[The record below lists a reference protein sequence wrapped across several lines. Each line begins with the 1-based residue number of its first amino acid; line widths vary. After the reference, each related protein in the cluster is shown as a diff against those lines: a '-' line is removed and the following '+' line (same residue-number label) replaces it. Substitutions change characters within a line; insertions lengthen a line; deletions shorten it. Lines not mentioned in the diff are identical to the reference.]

1 MLLMLSQYLL
11 FELRQVVFNSPL
23 ASLRNLLVIQQL
35 LQKVIELAIGFFLV
49 LFDIGSVLQ
58 QSFLQFLQSL
68 NQLRIL
74 SHYLPFIRRKSS
86 QTFFSWSQVFDL
98 VVEIYSFVFDVIN
111 PFETNLKELKSKE
124 TLGSHRRVID
134 SLRHAHWFLQ
144 LLSKF

>member
-1 MLLMLSQYLL
+1 MLSQYLL

-86 QTFFSWSQVFDL
+86 QTFFS
-98 VVEIYSFVFDVIN
+98 
-111 PFETNLKELKSKE
+111 
-124 TLGSHRRVID
+124 
-134 SLRHAHWFLQ
+134 
-144 LLSKF
+144 